1 MFDDCICVICKQ
13 FVYMQSCLGADED
26 CASAEQEYSRLH
38 GYVVV
43 SPAAVRE
50 GALCLPSTQGTAHTK
65 SHNYDITTG
74 M

>member
-1 MFDDCICVICKQ
+1 MFDDCICVRYKQ

-26 CASAEQEYSRLH
+26 CAPAEQKYSRLH

-43 SPAAVRE
+43 SPAVVRE

-65 SHNYDITTG
+65 SHNYDKTTG